1 MRLYYDQLIGILLCG
16 LLSFWIIRWY
26 LWGIKIYPLNPSAR
40 KKRKKGETIREWF
53 FYTRYRQEI
62 PKFFLGLYFVVLIVN
77 VAAILVWIVQHFMG
91 PYPDVGYLIFLCLAA
106 FDGAWMLLLR
116 LMFWSRDG
124 DMPYERWVPKKR
136 GMPPSGGSEPP
147 CRKKELSAVTP
158 FGKIRTPPFVE

>member
-1 MRLYYDQLIGILLCG
+1 MRLYYDQLIGILLCW

-26 LWGIKIYPLNPSAR
+26 LRGIKIYPLNPSAR

-77 VAAILVWIVQHFMG
+77 MAALLVWIVQHFMG

-116 LMFWSRDG
+116 LMFWSRNG
-124 DMPYERWVPKKR
+124 SMPYERWAPKKR
-136 GMPPSGGSEPP
+136 GMRPK
-147 CRKKELSAVTP
+147 RKK
-158 FGKIRTPPFVE
+158 

>member
-1 MRLYYDQLIGILLCG
+1 MRLYYDQLIGILLCW

-26 LWGIKIYPLNPSAR
+26 LRGIKIYPLNPSAR

-124 DMPYERWVPKKR
+124 DMPYERWAPKKR
-136 GMPPSGGSEPP
+136 GMPPKR
-147 CRKKELSAVTP
+147 RK
-158 FGKIRTPPFVE
+158 

>member
-1 MRLYYDQLIGILLCG
+1 MSLYYDQLIGILLCG

-77 VAAILVWIVQHFMG
+77 MAALLVWIVQHFMG

-124 DMPYERWVPKKR
+124 SMPYERWVPKKR
-136 GMPPSGGSEPP
+136 GMRPK
-147 CRKKELSAVTP
+147 RKK
-158 FGKIRTPPFVE
+158 

>member
-1 MRLYYDQLIGILLCG
+1 MRLYYDQLIGILLCW

-26 LWGIKIYPLNPSAR
+26 LRGIKIYPLNPSAR

-77 VAAILVWIVQHFMG
+77 VAAILVWVVQHFMG

-124 DMPYERWVPKKR
+124 SMPYERWAPKKR
-136 GMPPSGGSEPP
+136 GMPPK
-147 CRKKELSAVTP
+147 RKK
-158 FGKIRTPPFVE
+158 

>member
-40 KKRKKGETIREWF
+40 KKRKKGETILEWF

-124 DMPYERWVPKKR
+124 SMPYERWAPKKR
-136 GMPPSGGSEPP
+136 GMRPK
-147 CRKKELSAVTP
+147 RKK
-158 FGKIRTPPFVE
+158 

>member
-1 MRLYYDQLIGILLCG
+1 MRLYYDQLVGILLCW

-26 LWGIKIYPLNPSAR
+26 LRGIKIYPLNPSAR

-62 PKFFLGLYFVVLIVN
+62 PKFFLGLYFVVLLVN
-77 VAAILVWIVQHFMG
+77 MAALLVWIVQHFMG

-124 DMPYERWVPKKR
+124 SMPYERWVPKKR
-136 GMPPSGGSEPP
+136 GMRPK
-147 CRKKELSAVTP
+147 RKKKA
-158 FGKIRTPPFVE
+158 

>member
-1 MRLYYDQLIGILLCG
+1 MSLYYDQLIGILLCG

-77 VAAILVWIVQHFMG
+77 MAALLVWIVQHFMG

-124 DMPYERWVPKKR
+124 SMPYERWAPKKR
-136 GMPPSGGSEPP
+136 GMPPKR
-147 CRKKELSAVTP
+147 RK
-158 FGKIRTPPFVE
+158 

>member
-62 PKFFLGLYFVVLIVN
+62 PKFFLGLYFVVVILN
-77 VAAILVWIVQHFMG
+77 AAALLVWIVQHFMG

-106 FDGAWMLLLR
+106 FDGTWMLLLR

-124 DMPYERWVPKKR
+124 SMPYERWVPKKR
-136 GMPPSGGSEPP
+136 GMPPKR
-147 CRKKELSAVTP
+147 RK
-158 FGKIRTPPFVE
+158 

>member
-1 MRLYYDQLIGILLCG
+1 MKLYYDQLIGILLCW

-26 LWGIKIYPLNPSAR
+26 LRGIKIYPLNPSAR

-62 PKFFLGLYFVVLIVN
+62 PKFFLGLYFVVLLVN
-77 VAAILVWIVQHFMG
+77 MAALLVWIVQHFMG

-116 LMFWSRDG
+116 LMFWCRDG
-124 DMPYERWVPKKR
+124 SMPYERWAPKKR
-136 GMPPSGGSEPP
+136 GMRPK
-147 CRKKELSAVTP
+147 RKK
-158 FGKIRTPPFVE
+158 

>member
-26 LWGIKIYPLNPSAR
+26 LWGIKIYPLNP
-40 KKRKKGETIREWF
+40 KGETIREWF

-77 VAAILVWIVQHFMG
+77 VAAILVWVVQHFMG

-124 DMPYERWVPKKR
+124 SMPYERWDGSMPYERWAPKKR
-136 GMPPSGGSEPP
+136 GMRPK
-147 CRKKELSAVTP
+147 RKK
-158 FGKIRTPPFVE
+158 

>member
-1 MRLYYDQLIGILLCG
+1 MSLYYDQLIGILLCG

-26 LWGIKIYPLNPSAR
+26 LRGIKIYPLNPSAR

-62 PKFFLGLYFVVLIVN
+62 PKFFLGLYFVVLLVN
-77 VAAILVWIVQHFMG
+77 MAALLVWIVQHFMG

-124 DMPYERWVPKKR
+124 SMPYERWVPKKR
-136 GMPPSGGSEPP
+136 GMPPKR
-147 CRKKELSAVTP
+147 RK
-158 FGKIRTPPFVE
+158 

>member
-53 FYTRYRQEI
+53 FYTRYRQDI

-124 DMPYERWVPKKR
+124 SMPYERWAPKKR
-136 GMPPSGGSEPP
+136 GMRPK
-147 CRKKELSAVTP
+147 RKKSA
-158 FGKIRTPPFVE
+158 

>member
-1 MRLYYDQLIGILLCG
+1 MSLYYDQLIGILLCG

-77 VAAILVWIVQHFMG
+77 MAALLVWIVQHFMG
-91 PYPDVGYLIFLCLAA
+91 PYPDLGHKILVCLGV
-106 FDGAWMLLLR
+106 FDGIWMLLLR

-124 DMPYERWVPKKR
+124 SMPYERWAPKKR
-136 GMPPSGGSEPP
+136 GMRPK
-147 CRKKELSAVTP
+147 RKK
-158 FGKIRTPPFVE
+158 

>member
-1 MRLYYDQLIGILLCG
+1 MRLYYDQLIGILLCW

-26 LWGIKIYPLNPSAR
+26 LRGIKIYPLNPSAR

-77 VAAILVWIVQHFMG
+77 MAALLVWIVQHFMG

-124 DMPYERWVPKKR
+124 SMPYERWAPKKR
-136 GMPPSGGSEPP
+136 GMRPK
-147 CRKKELSAVTP
+147 RKK
-158 FGKIRTPPFVE
+158 

>member
-77 VAAILVWIVQHFMG
+77 MAALLVWIVQHFMG
-91 PYPDVGYLIFLCLAA
+91 PYPDVGYLIFLCLAV

-136 GMPPSGGSEPP
+136 GMPPKR
-147 CRKKELSAVTP
+147 RK
-158 FGKIRTPPFVE
+158 

>member
-1 MRLYYDQLIGILLCG
+1 MRLYYDQLIGILLCW

-26 LWGIKIYPLNPSAR
+26 LRGIKIYPLNPSAR

-62 PKFFLGLYFVVLIVN
+62 PKFFLGLYFVVLLVN
-77 VAAILVWIVQHFMG
+77 MAAILVWIVQHFMG

-124 DMPYERWVPKKR
+124 SMPYERWAPKKR
-136 GMPPSGGSEPP
+136 GMRPK
-147 CRKKELSAVTP
+147 RKK
-158 FGKIRTPPFVE
+158 

>member
-1 MRLYYDQLIGILLCG
+1 MRLYYDQLIGILLCW

-26 LWGIKIYPLNPSAR
+26 LRGIKIYPLNPSAR

-77 VAAILVWIVQHFMG
+77 MAALLVWIVQHFMG

-124 DMPYERWVPKKR
+124 SMPYERWAPKKR
-136 GMPPSGGSEPP
+136 GMRP
-147 CRKKELSAVTP
+147 KK
-158 FGKIRTPPFVE
+158 KR

>member
-1 MRLYYDQLIGILLCG
+1 MSLYYDQLIGILLCG

-124 DMPYERWVPKKR
+124 SMPYERWAPKKR
-136 GMPPSGGSEPP
+136 GMPPK
-147 CRKKELSAVTP
+147 RKK
-158 FGKIRTPPFVE
+158 

>member
-1 MRLYYDQLIGILLCG
+1 MRLYYDQLVGILLCW

-124 DMPYERWVPKKR
+124 SMPYERWVPKKR
-136 GMPPSGGSEPP
+136 GMRPK
-147 CRKKELSAVTP
+147 RKK
-158 FGKIRTPPFVE
+158 

>member
-1 MRLYYDQLIGILLCG
+1 MRLYYDQLIGILLCW

-124 DMPYERWVPKKR
+124 SMPYERWAPKKR
-136 GMPPSGGSEPP
+136 GMPPKR
-147 CRKKELSAVTP
+147 RK
-158 FGKIRTPPFVE
+158 

>member
-1 MRLYYDQLIGILLCG
+1 MRLYYDQLIGILLCW

-26 LWGIKIYPLNPSAR
+26 LRGIKIYPLNPSAR

-136 GMPPSGGSEPP
+136 GMPPKR
-147 CRKKELSAVTP
+147 RK
-158 FGKIRTPPFVE
+158 

>member
-1 MRLYYDQLIGILLCG
+1 MKLYYDQLIGILLCG

-62 PKFFLGLYFVVLIVN
+62 PKFFLGLYFVVVILN
-77 VAAILVWIVQHFMG
+77 AAAILAWIVQHFMG
-91 PYPDVGYLIFLCLAA
+91 PYPDVGYLIFLCLAV

-124 DMPYERWVPKKR
+124 DMPYERWAPKKR
-136 GMPPSGGSEPP
+136 GMPPKR
-147 CRKKELSAVTP
+147 RK
-158 FGKIRTPPFVE
+158 

>member
-1 MRLYYDQLIGILLCG
+1 MRLYYDQLIGILLCW

-26 LWGIKIYPLNPSAR
+26 LRGIKIYPLNPSAR
-40 KKRKKGETIREWF
+40 KKREKGETIREWF

-77 VAAILVWIVQHFMG
+77 MAALLVWIVQHFMG

-136 GMPPSGGSEPP
+136 GMPPKR
-147 CRKKELSAVTP
+147 RK
-158 FGKIRTPPFVE
+158 

>member
-77 VAAILVWIVQHFMG
+77 VAALLVWIVQHFMG

-124 DMPYERWVPKKR
+124 SMPYERWAPKKR
-136 GMPPSGGSEPP
+136 GMPPKR
-147 CRKKELSAVTP
+147 RK
-158 FGKIRTPPFVE
+158 

>member
-62 PKFFLGLYFVVLIVN
+62 PKFILGLYFVVLIVN

-124 DMPYERWVPKKR
+124 SMPYERWAPKKR
-136 GMPPSGGSEPP
+136 GMRPK
-147 CRKKELSAVTP
+147 RKK
-158 FGKIRTPPFVE
+158 

>member
-77 VAAILVWIVQHFMG
+77 MAAILVWIVQHFMG

-124 DMPYERWVPKKR
+124 SMPYERWAPKKR
-136 GMPPSGGSEPP
+136 GMRPK
-147 CRKKELSAVTP
+147 RKK
-158 FGKIRTPPFVE
+158 

>member
-124 DMPYERWVPKKR
+124 SMPYERWAPKKR
-136 GMPPSGGSEPP
+136 GMPPK
-147 CRKKELSAVTP
+147 RKN
-158 FGKIRTPPFVE
+158 

>member
-1 MRLYYDQLIGILLCG
+1 MKLYYDQLIGILLCW

-26 LWGIKIYPLNPSAR
+26 LRGIKIYPLNPSAR

-62 PKFFLGLYFVVLIVN
+62 PKFFLGLYFVVVILN
-77 VAAILVWIVQHFMG
+77 AAAIFAWIVQHFMG

-124 DMPYERWVPKKR
+124 SMPYERWAPKKR
-136 GMPPSGGSEPP
+136 GMPPKR
-147 CRKKELSAVTP
+147 RK
-158 FGKIRTPPFVE
+158 

>member
-1 MRLYYDQLIGILLCG
+1 MKLYYDQLIGILLCG

-124 DMPYERWVPKKR
+124 SMPYERWAPKKR
-136 GMPPSGGSEPP
+136 GMPPKR
-147 CRKKELSAVTP
+147 RK
-158 FGKIRTPPFVE
+158 

>member
-1 MRLYYDQLIGILLCG
+1 MRLYYDQLIGILLCW

-91 PYPDVGYLIFLCLAA
+91 LYPDVGYLIFLCLAA

-124 DMPYERWVPKKR
+124 SMPYERWAPKKR
-136 GMPPSGGSEPP
+136 GMRPKR
-147 CRKKELSAVTP
+147 RK
-158 FGKIRTPPFVE
+158 

>member
-1 MRLYYDQLIGILLCG
+1 MKLYYDQLIGILLCW

-26 LWGIKIYPLNPSAR
+26 LRGIKIYPLNPSAR

-77 VAAILVWIVQHFMG
+77 VAAILAWIVQHFMG

-124 DMPYERWVPKKR
+124 SMPYERWAPKKR
-136 GMPPSGGSEPP
+136 GMPPKR
-147 CRKKELSAVTP
+147 RK
-158 FGKIRTPPFVE
+158 

>member
-1 MRLYYDQLIGILLCG
+1 MSLYYDQLIGILLCG

-77 VAAILVWIVQHFMG
+77 MAALLVWIVQHFMG
-91 PYPDVGYLIFLCLAA
+91 PYPDLGHKILVCLGV
-106 FDGAWMLLLR
+106 FDGIWMFLLR

-136 GMPPSGGSEPP
+136 GMPPKR
-147 CRKKELSAVTP
+147 RK
-158 FGKIRTPPFVE
+158 

>member
-1 MRLYYDQLIGILLCG
+1 MRLYYDQLIGILLCW

-26 LWGIKIYPLNPSAR
+26 LRGIKIYPLNPSAR

-77 VAAILVWIVQHFMG
+77 VAAILVWVVQHFMG
-91 PYPDVGYLIFLCLAA
+91 PYPDLGHKILVCLGV
-106 FDGAWMLLLR
+106 FDGIWMFLLR

-124 DMPYERWVPKKR
+124 STPYERWVPKKR
-136 GMPPSGGSEPP
+136 GMPPKR
-147 CRKKELSAVTP
+147 RK
-158 FGKIRTPPFVE
+158 

>member
-62 PKFFLGLYFVVLIVN
+62 PKYFLGLYFVVLIVN
-77 VAAILVWIVQHFMG
+77 MAALLVWIVQHFMG

-124 DMPYERWVPKKR
+124 SMPYERWVPKKR
-136 GMPPSGGSEPP
+136 GMPPK
-147 CRKKELSAVTP
+147 RKK
-158 FGKIRTPPFVE
+158 

>member
-1 MRLYYDQLIGILLCG
+1 MSLYHQQIIAIILCA
-16 LLSFWIIRWY
+16 LLAFLTIRWY

-62 PKFFLGLYFVVLIVN
+62 PKFFLGLYFVVLLVN
-77 VAAILVWIVQHFMG
+77 MAALLVWIVQHFMG

-124 DMPYERWVPKKR
+124 SMPYERWVPKKR
-136 GMPPSGGSEPP
+136 GMPPKR
-147 CRKKELSAVTP
+147 RK
-158 FGKIRTPPFVE
+158 

>member
-40 KKRKKGETIREWF
+40 KKRKKGETIQEWF

-62 PKFFLGLYFVVLIVN
+62 PKFFLGLYFVVLLVN
-77 VAAILVWIVQHFMG
+77 MAALLVWIVQHFMG
-91 PYPDVGYLIFLCLAA
+91 PYPDLGHKILVCLGV
-106 FDGAWMLLLR
+106 FDGIWMFLLR

-124 DMPYERWVPKKR
+124 SMPYERWAPKKR
-136 GMPPSGGSEPP
+136 GMRPKR
-147 CRKKELSAVTP
+147 RK
-158 FGKIRTPPFVE
+158 